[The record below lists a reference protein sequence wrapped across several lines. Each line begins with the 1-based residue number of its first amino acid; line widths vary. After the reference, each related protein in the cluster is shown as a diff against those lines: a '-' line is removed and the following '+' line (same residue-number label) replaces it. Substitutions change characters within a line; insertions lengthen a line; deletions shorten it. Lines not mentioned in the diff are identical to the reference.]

1 MRVLVVSDIH
11 SNLVALDA
19 VLKHAGAFDVIW
31 SLGDVVGYGPQP
43 NECIERL
50 NEHTHVAIAGN
61 HDWGVLGRLDLEQF
75 NSDARQA
82 NLWNRDALLPASREY
97 LEALP
102 ITHVEDDATLAHGS
116 PRHPI
121 WEYLLYASLAKASF
135 GHFETSLCF
144 VGHSH
149 VPVVYADLPDAD
161 TAEVMAPADDGTAA
175 RLEPGRRYIINP
187 GSVGQ
192 PRDGDPRAAYLLL
205 DLEAGTYEHRRVT
218 YDIAVTQE
226 KMRQAG
232 LPRRLIS
239 RLNMGW

>member
-19 VLKHAGAFDVIW
+19 VLQDAGPFDVIW

-50 NEHTHVAIAGN
+50 QEYPHVAIAGN
-61 HDWGVLGRLDLEQF
+61 HDWGVLGKLDLEQF
-75 NSDARQA
+75 NNDARLA
-82 NLWNRDALLPASREY
+82 NLWNRDVLRPASREY

-102 ITHVEDDATLAHGS
+102 ITHTEGGVTLAHGS

-121 WEYLLYASLAKASF
+121 WEYLLYASLAKVSF
-135 GHFETSLCF
+135 KHFDTSLCL

-149 VPVVYADLPDAD
+149 VPVVFRDLPDRDTCEVLPPAD
-161 TAEVMAPADDGTAA
+161 EAPAQ
-175 RLEPGRRYIINP
+175 LEEGQRYIINP

-192 PRDGDPRAAYLLL
+192 PRDGDPRAAYLML
-205 DLEAGTYEHRRVT
+205 DLESGVYEHRRVT
-218 YDIAVTQE
+218 YDISATQE
-226 KMRQAG
+226 RMRQAD
-232 LPRRLIS
+232 LPRRLIT